1 MFKKLMQSSNHT
13 TQQDDTPK
21 THSDMNRITTAI
33 PATPAPA
40 PTLET
45 PAATPK
51 AAPPQEEGN
60 KLIVGPNIKL
70 KGSEIT
76 DCEILVVEGRVEASM
91 KSRHIRVAEGG
102 VFCGKAEIDVAEIR
116 GHFEGELIARKRLV
130 IYATGKVTGQIHYGS
145 MTVEEG
151 GIISGTIESITP
163 ESVSPK
169 APELVTITPAE
180 PAPSTVTRPGTV
192 TRLGQAYPSH
202 LLSKHMASKRQA

>member
-21 THSDMNRITTAI
+21 THSDMNRITTAA
-33 PATPAPA
+33 PATPA

-51 AAPPQEEGN
+51 AAPLQEEGN

-91 KSRHIRVAEGG
+91 KSRHIRVAQGG

-169 APELVTITPAE
+169 APELVTITPVE
-180 PAPSTVTRPGTV
+180 PAPSRV